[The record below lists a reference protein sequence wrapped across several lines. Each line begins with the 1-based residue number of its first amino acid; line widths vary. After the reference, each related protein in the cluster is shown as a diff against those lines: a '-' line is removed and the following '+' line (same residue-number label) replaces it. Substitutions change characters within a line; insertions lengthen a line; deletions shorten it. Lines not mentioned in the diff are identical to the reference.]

1 MSELI
6 GQGQST
12 YTEPEPQDAPQPL
25 SRPISQ
31 EGRIDNTPFT
41 TSRKFADAGIPKED
55 RADYMGAVR
64 ALEAQLGRKL
74 TSREQ
79 TEFLRTG
86 KIPDTEIP
94 TIPSAVSQVALRDE
108 FGNLTEQPIVA
119 DIMSSPMLQPRMFD
133 PRVPTRGMVAGEQ
146 PQSLRD
152 VYRFENVFEEAF
164 TPTTAKP
171 NQDFMFDF
179 AGRQGRPI
187 PVRTMGKRF
196 RPNIV

>member
-1 MSELI
+1 MSDLS

-12 YTEPEPQDAPQPL
+12 YTEPEPEDTPQPL

-31 EGRIDNTPFT
+31 EGRISNTPFT
-41 TSRKFADAGIPKED
+41 TTRRFADAGIPKDD
-55 RADYMGAVR
+55 RPDYMGAVR

-86 KIPDTEIP
+86 KIPDETPP
-94 TIPSAVSQVALRDE
+94 TMPSPVSMMALRDE
-108 FGNLTEQPIVA
+108 FGNLTEQPDIERT
-119 DIMSSPMLQPRMFD
+119 IMSAPQPTAPMFD
-133 PRVPTRGMVAGEQ
+133 PRVPTRGMVAGQQ
-146 PQSLRD
+146 PRDMRD
-152 VYRFENVFEEAF
+152 VFRFENVFEEAF

-171 NQDFMFDF
+171 NQDFRFNF
-179 AGRQGRPI
+179 GNRI
-187 PVRTMGKRF
+187 PPSMGMGKSRF